1 MKASL
6 DIITF
11 DILLIIVLVP
21 IDLSKWDDKLTR
33 YNVSFICLWYSL
45 MPFLWINHWHVKNVD
60 WRRRM
65 DIKELSEQIIRK
77 SAIDKL

>member
-1 MKASL
+1 MSL
-6 DIITF
+6 IQ
-11 DILLIIVLVP
+11 LI
-21 IDLSKWDDKLTR
+21 
-33 YNVSFICLWYSL
+33 
-45 MPFLWINHWHVKNVD
+45 MAFLWINHWHVKNVD